1 MESGYMSHK
10 IGDATYTTQ
19 EIADILKGTHDDL
32 VGLSGE
38 KHMAL
43 QDAALE
49 IQEAI
54 DRGE

>member
-1 MESGYMSHK
+1 MESEYMSHK

-19 EIADILKGTHDDL
+19 EIDDILSGTHDDL
-32 VGLSGE
+32 GGLSVDE
-38 KHMAL
+38 HMAL

-54 DRGE
+54 DGSE

>member
-1 MESGYMSHK
+1 MSHK